1 MDTQEV
7 PGAVDHG
14 PKQPEFKECLDSAL
28 TYGLVSRWSCVE
40 TGFGLC
46 SGIHRTI
53 DLHTGLDIY
62 QGEFFLL
69 DEITGCIE
77 EVVSR
82 YVKK

>member
-1 MDTQEV
+1 M
-7 PGAVDHG
+7 
-14 PKQPEFKECLDSAL
+14 
-28 TYGLVSRWSCVE
+28 E

-82 YVKK
+82 YMKK